1 MKGTK
6 NPMNLIKSAIYR
18 KKNRKTVFPYY
29 GIEAFM
35 GKFGAGKTLGCVFKC
50 ITILQKYPKAIL
62 ITNTHI
68 NGVDNTTFKFSSAE
82 ELVKVMR
89 EVIEEKNTNGYVI
102 FIDELHVV
110 LSDLFSHSDPIFL
123 TYLSQL
129 RKLGIYIIGTCQLYN
144 KCPKMVRDYLR
155 LSGQIVF
162 CNKILGGITILQY
175 VDMEDCQET
184 SNLNLNFKIKSWD
197 WFFHTIQLY
206 ESYDTFAVVSQIKNL
221 IKYDKKGVVGN
232 NGLVQY

>member
-6 NPMNLIKSAIYR
+6 NPFSLFSSARYR
-18 KKNRKTVFPYY
+18 RKNHQDLFPYY

-50 ITILQKYPKAIL
+50 ISICEKYPDCIL
-62 ITNTHI
+62 ITNTFIKGI
-68 NGVDNTTFKFSSAE
+68 NNKTYYFESAQ
-82 ELVKVMR
+82 ELVKVMSN
-89 EVIEEKNTNGYVI
+89 VIEEKNSCGYII

-129 RKLGIYIIGTCQLYN
+129 RKLGIYIIGTSQLYN
-144 KCPKMVRDYLR
+144 KLPRLVRDYLR

-175 VDMEDCQET
+175 VDMDTCEEN
-184 SNLNLNFKIKSWD
+184 SKINLDYSIKSFD
-197 WFFHTIQLY
+197 WFFHTVELY
-206 ESYDTFAVVSQIKNL
+206 ESYDTFAVVSQIKSLLN
-221 IKYDKKGVVGN
+221 YDKKGAVNV
-232 NGLVQY
+232 NGFI

>member
-1 MKGTK
+1 
-6 NPMNLIKSAIYR
+6 
-18 KKNRKTVFPYY
+18 
-29 GIEAFM
+29 M

-62 ITNTHI
+62 ITNTAI
-68 NGVDNTTFKFSSAE
+68 EGIENTTYQFGSAE

-89 EVIEEKNTNGYVI
+89 EVIEEKNEDGYVI

-129 RKLGIYIIGTCQLYN
+129 RKLGIYIIGTSQLYN
-144 KCPKMVRDYLR
+144 KCPKVVRDYLR
-155 LSGQIVF
+155 LSGQIVY

-175 VDMEDCQET
+175 VDMETCQET
-184 SNLNLNFKIKSWD
+184 SNLNLNYKIKSFD
-197 WFFHTIQLY
+197 WFFHTIELY
-206 ESYDTFAVVSQIKNL
+206 ESYDTFAVVSQIKGL
-221 IKYDKKGVVGN
+221 LKYKKEGSVN
-232 NGLVQY
+232 INGLV

>member
-6 NPMNLIKSAIYR
+6 NPINLFKSARYR
-18 KKNRKTVFPYY
+18 KKNKKTVFPYF

-35 GKFGAGKTLGCVFKC
+35 GRFGAGKTLGCVFKC
-50 ITILQKYPKAIL
+50 ITILQKHPDCIL
-62 ITNTHI
+62 ITNTDI
-68 NGVDNTTFKFSSAE
+68 KGIENTSFRFSSAE
-82 ELVKVMR
+82 ELVKVMSD
-89 EVIEEKNTNGYVI
+89 VIEEKNENGYVI

-129 RKLGIYIIGTCQLYN
+129 RKLGIYILGTCQLYN
-144 KCPKMVRDYLR
+144 KLPKMVRDYLR

-175 VDMEDCQET
+175 VDMDTCEENSKIGLDY
-184 SNLNLNFKIKSWD
+184 KIKSFD
-197 WFFHTIQLY
+197 WFFHTVQLY
-206 ESYDTFAVVSQIKNL
+206 ESYDTFAVVSQVKGLLQYN
-221 IKYDKKGVVGN
+221 KKGSVN
-232 NGLVQY
+232 SNGFI

>member
-6 NPMNLIKSAIYR
+6 NPINLIRSARYR
-18 KKNRKTVFPYY
+18 KKNKKTVFPYY

-50 ITILQKYPKAIL
+50 LTILQKYPNAIL
-62 ITNTHI
+62 ITNTAI
-68 NGVDNTTFKFSSAE
+68 SGISNTVFEFKSAE
-82 ELVKVMR
+82 ELVKVMSN
-89 EVIEEKNTNGYVI
+89 VIEEKNVNGYVI

-155 LSGQIVF
+155 LSGQIVY

-175 VDMEDCQET
+175 VDMETCQET
-184 SNLNLNFKIKSWD
+184 SNLNLNYRIKSFD

-206 ESYDTFAVVSQIKNL
+206 ESYDTFAVISQIKGL
-221 IKYDKKGVVGN
+221 LKYEKKGSVGV
-232 NGLVQY
+232 NGLI

>member
-1 MKGTK
+1 
-6 NPMNLIKSAIYR
+6 
-18 KKNRKTVFPYY
+18 
-29 GIEAFM
+29 M

-62 ITNTHI
+62 ITNTAI
-68 NGVDNTTFKFSSAE
+68 EGIENKIYQFGSAE

-89 EVIEEKNTNGYVI
+89 DVIEEKNDDGYVI

-129 RKLGIYIIGTCQLYN
+129 RKLGIYIIGTSQLYN
-144 KCPKMVRDYLR
+144 KCPKVVRDYLR
-155 LSGQIVF
+155 LSGQIVY

-175 VDMEDCQET
+175 VDMETCQET
-184 SNLNLNFKIKSWD
+184 SNLSLNYKIRSFD
-197 WFFHTIQLY
+197 WFFHTIELY
-206 ESYDTFAVVSQIKNL
+206 ESYDTFAVVSQIKGL
-221 IKYDKKGVVGN
+221 LKYKKEGSVN
-232 NGLVQY
+232 ANGFV

>member
-6 NPMNLIKSAIYR
+6 NPLNLIRSAIYR
-18 KKNRKTVFPYY
+18 MKNKQTIFPYY

-35 GKFGAGKTLGCVFKC
+35 GRFGAGKTLGCVFKC
-50 ITILQKYPKAIL
+50 ITILEQYPECIL
-62 ITNTHI
+62 ITNTDI
-68 NGVDNTTFKFSSAE
+68 NGISNVTYRFSSAE
-82 ELVKVMR
+82 ELVKVMSQ
-89 EVIEEKNTNGYVI
+89 VIEEKNVNGYVI

-129 RKLGIYIIGTCQLYN
+129 RKLGIYIIGTSQLYN
-144 KCPKMVRDYLR
+144 KLPRMVRDYLR

-175 VDMEDCQET
+175 VDMETCEET
-184 SNLNLNFKIKSWD
+184 SRINLDYKIKSYD

-206 ESYDTFAVVSQIKNL
+206 ESYDTFAVVSQIKSL
-221 IKYDKKGVVGN
+221 LKYDKKGSVAN
-232 NGLVQY
+232 NGFI

>member
-6 NPMNLIKSAIYR
+6 NPINLIKSARYR
-18 KKNRKTVFPYY
+18 KKNKKTVFPYF

-62 ITNTHI
+62 ITNTVI
-68 NGVDNTTFKFSSAE
+68 VGIENKVYQFGSAE

-89 EVIEEKNTNGYVI
+89 EVIEEKNEDGYVI

-129 RKLGIYIIGTCQLYN
+129 RKLGIYIIGTSQLYN
-144 KCPKMVRDYLR
+144 KCPKVVRDYLR
-155 LSGQIVF
+155 LSGQIVY

-175 VDMEDCQET
+175 VDMETCQET
-184 SNLNLNFKIKSWD
+184 SNLNLNYKIKSFD
-197 WFFHTIQLY
+197 WFFHTIELY
-206 ESYDTFAVVSQIKNL
+206 ESYDTFAVVSQIKGL
-221 IKYDKKGVVGN
+221 LKYKKEGSVN
-232 NGLVQY
+232 INGLV